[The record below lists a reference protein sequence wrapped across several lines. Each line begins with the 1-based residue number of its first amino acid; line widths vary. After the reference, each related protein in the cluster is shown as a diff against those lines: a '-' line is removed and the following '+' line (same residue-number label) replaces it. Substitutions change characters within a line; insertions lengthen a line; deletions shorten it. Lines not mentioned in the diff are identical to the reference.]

1 MNDVF
6 TLLYLIE
13 EKKGFAR
20 NNWHIKEVGELS
32 SNALH
37 ITTALKE
44 FHHLRISF
52 HINFQKYLKFLPKCR
67 MVLDLPTCRAPLTK
81 SGFLRGLS
89 FHSSK
94 AWSMLLDKYLSISL
108 RLNDYMAAKILIINE
123 ICNYFMLTLLKD
135 RVING
140 CFVIKDRVM
149 KGCFM
154 TKDRVIMG
162 YL

>member
-6 TLLYLIE
+6 TLLYLIK

-20 NNWHIKEVGELS
+20 NNWHIKEIGELS

-67 MVLDLPTCRAPLTK
+67 MVLDLPTCRRPHQ
-81 SGFLRGLS
+81 SGFFEDYPSIPVKPGRCFLTS
-89 FHSSK
+89 IYP
-94 AWSMLLDKYLSISL
+94 YLCVLMIIWL
-108 RLNDYMAAKILIINE
+108 QNTDY
-123 ICNYFMLTLLKD
+123 
-135 RVING
+135 
-140 CFVIKDRVM
+140 
-149 KGCFM
+149 
-154 TKDRVIMG
+154 
-162 YL
+162 